1 MRSLYVASS
10 MTFMADIS
18 RLELIETSTLDEVNV
33 LLKQLSER
41 VPTCSLE
48 LLKSVIGSESSE
60 LWVVKEEGKI
70 VGMGQLVII
79 LKLEGVIAQVEDVV
93 VDETRRGK
101 GLGKMISEKL
111 IERAKARGVHMLQLE
126 SNPTRTA
133 ANTLYQKLGFI
144 VHETNVYRL
153 KL

>member
-1 MRSLYVASS
+1 
-10 MTFMADIS
+10 MADIS
-18 RLELIETSTLDEVNV
+18 RLEIIEMSTLDEVNA

-41 VPTCSLE
+41 IPACSIE
-48 LLKSVIGSESSE
+48 LLESVIGSESSE

>member
-1 MRSLYVASS
+1 
-10 MTFMADIS
+10 MADIS

>member
-1 MRSLYVASS
+1 
-10 MTFMADIS
+10 
-18 RLELIETSTLDEVNV
+18 
-33 LLKQLSER
+33 
-41 VPTCSLE
+41 
-48 LLKSVIGSESSE
+48 
-60 LWVVKEEGKI
+60 
-70 VGMGQLVII
+70 MGQLVII